1 MLKSSKQ
8 IISLLESLGVP
19 CAFMVHSSAPTLP
32 FISYTIETETIK
44 SDNQVY
50 MEIEYLTAQIIS
62 NKREFAL
69 ERKMK
74 DLLNANKIIW
84 TYDTTNYDQEEKIF
98 LTQYTIGG

>member
-1 MLKSSKQ
+1 
-8 IISLLESLGVP
+8 
-19 CAFMVHSSAPTLP
+19 
-32 FISYTIETETIK
+32 
-44 SDNQVY
+44 